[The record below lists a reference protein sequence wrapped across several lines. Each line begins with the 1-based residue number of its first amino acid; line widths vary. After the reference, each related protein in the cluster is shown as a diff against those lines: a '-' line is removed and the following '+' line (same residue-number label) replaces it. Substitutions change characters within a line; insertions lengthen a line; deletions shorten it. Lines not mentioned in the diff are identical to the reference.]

1 MTDNGVDRIILP
13 QGLHYLAK
21 AYGFKGQHLHD
32 IMRQAAAAAC
42 LIEYVI
48 VWIWEIKC
56 VFLSGPYVGI
66 VKQYK
71 DIYRAASR
79 VLQIEKNDCSR
90 RIDGGKK

>member
-1 MTDNGVDRIILP
+1 M
-13 QGLHYLAK
+13 AK

-32 IMRQAAAAAC
+32 IMRQTAAAAC

-79 VLQIEKNDCSR
+79 VLQIEKTIAPAGSTA
-90 RIDGGKK
+90 GKNNFMIKLSIKYIGR